1 MAKRHGRPGIDDR
14 DDANGRPVTGAEG
27 GGRAADVEPGKSA
40 DRVGRGSPAD
50 RSRPRVREGPSTE
63 RPSSPSWDLTNVR
76 IRREGKAR
84 FDAFRFRVS
93 SEDRILPHW
102 EAFERLLDVAEG
114 VRRERGGLVGGLTS
128 SPRGRDFR
136 QRALAVRVLRASAGV
151 GTDSSRTGGVWDGP
165 TRPTVVAGAWSVFL
179 GSWREQDSN
188 GHFSVGALRA
198 ACGRAP
204 APALARCA
212 REATAPFGRG
222 PPAARCARRSGRS
235 LRSRRNHTAPAGAV
249 SLALSGEKA
258 PAERTVLV
266 R

>member
-14 DDANGRPVTGAEG
+14 DDANGRPVTGAEGGGPAGAGRHDAG

-102 EAFERLLDVAEG
+102 EAFERLLDA
-114 VRRERGGLVGGLTS
+114 
-128 SPRGRDFR
+128 
-136 QRALAVRVLRASAGV
+136 AGV
-151 GTDSSRTGGVWDGP
+151 V
-165 TRPTVVAGAWSVFL
+165 
-179 GSWREQDSN
+179 
-188 GHFSVGALRA
+188 
-198 ACGRAP
+198 
-204 APALARCA
+204 
-212 REATAPFGRG
+212 
-222 PPAARCARRSGRS
+222 
-235 LRSRRNHTAPAGAV
+235 
-249 SLALSGEKA
+249 
-258 PAERTVLV
+258 
-266 R
+266 